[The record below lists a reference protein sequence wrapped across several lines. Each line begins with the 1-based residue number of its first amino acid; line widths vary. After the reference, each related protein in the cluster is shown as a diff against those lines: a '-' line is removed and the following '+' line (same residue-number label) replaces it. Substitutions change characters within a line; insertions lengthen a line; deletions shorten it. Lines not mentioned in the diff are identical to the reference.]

1 MCARLCRQIMRIY
14 RKAIQNRALDH
25 ILCHILYIIWCAR
38 RLEPKCRW
46 KKTEN
51 EWARAMNDENQSVNE
66 RWHRQYYLFGVSII
80 WCTRRVARSHRAHC
94 IAYTWCLSTVCA
106 DEFNSFADKKKCLL
120 VKFNYEF
127 TAKLMLQLMSSA
139 PTFIHAIAIACLLA
153 VGSSAAWKWKIF
165 YIFFFYSAE
174 RKSNCSTGV
183 TRHFGK

>member
-1 MCARLCRQIMRIY
+1 MCAPTRTCS
-14 RKAIQNRALDH
+14 NPN
-25 ILCHILYIIWCAR
+25 AR
-38 RLEPKCRW
+38 GMKK

-66 RWHRQYYLFGVSII
+66 HWHRQYYLFGD
-80 WCTRRVARSHRAHC
+80 WCWCGGDARAGWRVPITHQHILYILGAFRQ
-94 IAYTWCLSTVCA
+94 
-106 DEFNSFADKKKCLL
+106 FAPTNLIRLPTKKCLL